1 MSETLKFK
9 VFCIESFKNKYS
21 MTGTEVSLLFK
32 KYDVLKYIEMFFE
45 ELHSY
50 GDKFIVEDL
59 TLYLNARGY
68 FLNN

>member
-9 VFCIESFKNKYS
+9 VFCIESFKNEYSLTSSKVAEIFLKYN
-21 MTGTEVSLLFK
+21 
-32 KYDVLKYIEMFFE
+32 VLKYIEMFFD

-59 TLYLNARGY
+59 TLYLNT
-68 FLNN
+68 